1 MAKKKKSQKRQRPEG
16 IDPNELKRQKLE
28 QRRQAKAAAL
38 AEQQRRATRE
48 KWIRRGV
55 YALALAAL
63 VWFLFLRNI
72 APNEIAGEP
81 VLDFSTAGSGQH
93 TGAEVQYATV
103 PPVSGEHRSNAAPC
117 GVHGAQFE
125 DELMVHTLE
134 HGAVGLAYDPTL
146 EVDDIRTLEEIVG
159 EYESHVFSVP
169 YQGME
174 TPISLLA
181 WGHMIRLDEL
191 DEEVVTGFIEEF
203 RRGGDAPEANQACP
217 NDQSQPFQSPTEVTP
232 TPTGSP
238 TGDGGGGQSDGGK
251 GGGGDKGGGDGATDD
266 DN

>member
-16 IDPNELKRQKLE
+16 VDPNELKRQKLE

-48 KWIRRGV
+48 KWTRRAV

-93 TGAEVQYATV
+93 TGAEVQYETV

-117 GVHGAQFE
+117 GVHGQQFE

-146 EVDDIRTLEEIVG
+146 DPEDIKALEEIVG
-159 EYESHVFSVP
+159 EYDSHVFSVP
-169 YQGME
+169 YEGME
-174 TPISLLA
+174 TSISLLA

-217 NDQSQPFQSPTEVTP
+217 NDQDQPFQSPTEVTP

-238 TGDGGGGQSDGGK
+238 TGDGGN
-251 GGGGDKGGGDGATDD
+251 GGGGDGGDGDGNNNDGGGDG
-266 DN
+266 N

>member
-1 MAKKKKSQKRQRPEG
+1 MAKKKAQKKQRPEG
-16 IDPNELKRQKLE
+16 VDPNELKRQKLE

-38 AEQQRRATRE
+38 AEQQRRAARE

-55 YALALAAL
+55 YALVLVAL

-72 APNEIAGEP
+72 APDEIAGEK

-93 TGAEVQYATV
+93 TGAEVQYPTV
-103 PPVSGEHRSNAAPC
+103 PPVSGEHRTSAAPC
-117 GVHGAQFE
+117 GVHGQQFE
-125 DELMVHTLE
+125 DELLVHTLE

-146 EVDDIRTLEEIVG
+146 DPEDIKTLEEIVG

-169 YQGME
+169 YEGME

-191 DEEVVTGFIEEF
+191 NEEAATGFIEEF

-217 NDQSQPFQSPTEVTP
+217 NDQDEPFRPPTEITP
-232 TPTGSP
+232 TPGPTETG
-238 TGDGGGGQSDGGK
+238 GNGGGGTNNGGGGGGK
-251 GGGGDKGGGDGATDD
+251 GGGDNGDG
-266 DN
+266 

>member
-1 MAKKKKSQKRQRPEG
+1 MAKKKSQKKQRPAG
-16 IDPNELKRQKLE
+16 VDANELRRQKLE
-28 QRRQAKAAAL
+28 QRRQAKAAAV

-48 KWIRRGV
+48 RWIRRFV
-55 YALALAAL
+55 YALALVAL

-93 TGAEVQYATV
+93 TGAEVQYESI
-103 PPVSGEHRSNAAPC
+103 PPVAGEHRPSAAPC
-117 GVHGAQFE
+117 GVHARQFE

-146 EVDDIRTLEEIVG
+146 ETEDIRSLEEIVG
-159 EYESHVFSVP
+159 EYDSHVFSVP
-169 YQGME
+169 YDGMD
-174 TPISLLA
+174 TPITLLA

-191 DEEVVTGFIEEF
+191 NEEAVRGFIEEF

-217 NDQSQPFQSPTEVTP
+217 NDQDQPFQSPTEITP

-238 TGDGGGGQSDGGK
+238 TGG
-251 GGGGDKGGGDGATDD
+251 GGGGDGGGNNDNGGGGGDDGDGATDN